1 MNDEVLAPMS
11 DALSATLAVFILLIS
26 FFVMAQVQA
35 VSRLIKMESAGI
47 NSYIHQKMVVT
58 FDKPYE
64 KNDKLI
70 FFKSFDLEKDKDV
83 VDDYIKNRVSEL
95 GLKKDDVLL
104 IKSNYP
110 MFNITADTSVRR
122 ASLNAIKLAKEIK
135 NLGYA
140 FSITLS
146 NNLNYY
152 YLEIDKG

>member
-1 MNDEVLAPMS
+1 MDDEVLAPMS

-35 VSRLIKMESAGI
+35 VSRLIKMEAVGV
-47 NSYIHQKMVVT
+47 NTYIHHKMVVT

-64 KNDKLI
+64 KNNRLI
-70 FFKSFDLEKDKDV
+70 FFKSFDLKKDKAV
-83 VDDYIKNRVSEL
+83 VDDYIDDRVAD
-95 GLKKDDVLL
+95 LKIKKGGTIL

-110 MFNITADTSVRR
+110 MYNIVRGISER
-122 ASLNAIKLAKEIK
+122 RSSLNAIKLASELRAK
-135 NLGYA
+135 GYV
-140 FSITLS
+140 FNISLS